1 MRSATCR
8 LHAFVGS
15 VVLLAACSGSG
26 SRLPGARPDG
36 QPRSACHQPLDFPG
50 VTGDGHL
57 NMALDLRHWVPVTV
71 ELLQE
76 TQGRILIDNF
86 YGITMYSSRT
96 SNLNVKFEG
105 YARSFEVPPKYGYY
119 GSSILVPGGRKDIV
133 PDAKAQTILDELG
146 ASILRGVENGE
157 WIDDP
162 LLKGDEGIGLD
173 DVAPL
178 FELKVSLRTPNQR
191 LRGSRH
197 EQSSGTG
204 GVLRVGVFY
213 RDRFDEDIWV
223 GVPTV
228 FMFSGRTTSKV
239 FALGE
244 PYGTKVH
251 TLTAELIDRIVEL
264 GKN

>member
-1 MRSATCR
+1 MLRSV
-8 LHAFVGS
+8 FW
-15 VVLLAACSGSG
+15 VLLLVLSASLTSAGCAS
-26 SRLPGARPDG
+26 SRV
-36 QPRSACHQPLDFPG
+36 PRSTSCGLVRHRSPLPIDFPG
-50 VTGDGHL
+50 LTGDGHS
-57 NMALDLRHWVPVTV
+57 NMASDLRHWVSVTV

-76 TQGRILIDNF
+76 TENLELIEEINDVT
-86 YGITMYSSRT
+86 IYSNRT
-96 SNLNVKFEG
+96 GNLKVKFEG
-105 YARSFEVPPKYGYY
+105 YARSFEHGARYGYSGY
-119 GSSILVPGGRKDIV
+119 SILVPGGRRDV
-133 PDAKAQTILDELG
+133 TPDAKAQAIIDEIGANILH
-146 ASILRGVENGE
+146 GVKNGK
-157 WIDDP
+157 WVDDP
-162 LLKGDEGIGLD
+162 LLKGGEGIGLD

-178 FELKVSLRTPNQR
+178 FEMGVSLRTPDLRVREQR
-191 LRGSRH
+191 R
-197 EQSSGTG
+197 EQYSQTG

>member
-1 MRSATCR
+1 
-8 LHAFVGS
+8 
-15 VVLLAACSGSG
+15 
-26 SRLPGARPDG
+26 
-36 QPRSACHQPLDFPG
+36 
-50 VTGDGHL
+50 
-57 NMALDLRHWVPVTV
+57 MALDLRHWVPVTV

-86 YGITMYSSRT
+86 FGITMYSSRT

-105 YARSFEVPPKYGYY
+105 YARSFENPPKYGYY
-119 GSSILVPGGRKDIV
+119 GSSILVPEGRKGV
-133 PDAKAQTILDELG
+133 TPDAKAQTIIDELG

-162 LLKGDEGIGLD
+162 LLKGEEGIGLD

-178 FELKVSLRTPNQR
+178 CEMGVSLRTPDLRVREQR
-191 LRGSRH
+191 R
-197 EQSSGTG
+197 EQYSQTG
-204 GVLRVGVFY
+204 GVLRVAVFY

-223 GVPTV
+223 GIPTV
-228 FMFSGRTTSKV
+228 FIFSGRTTSKV

-251 TLTAELIDRIVEL
+251 TLTEELKVRRKPTRAGI
-264 GKN
+264 